1 MTDSKQST
9 QTTSTE
15 TNGTLPEVAVKPGRS
30 FSIVWLIPLVAAA
43 IGAWLLYT
51 TLSEKGPVITIAF
64 ETAAGLEA
72 GKTKVKHLDVEVGV
86 VETVVL
92 KEDLSGVVVT
102 VQMVKGADRYLTSG
116 TRFWVVRPRL
126 TAGGVSGLGTL
137 VSGAYIEVDPQPG
150 DPTETF
156 TGLEIPPVLK
166 SDVPGHKYIL
176 RATKRGSVSRGSQI
190 YFRGIEVG
198 EILGFEL
205 APDSREVLMHAFVRE
220 PHNLLIRDATR
231 FWNASGVDV
240 QIGAG
245 GVQVKTESLQSLL
258 TGGVAFETPLTAMDQ
273 PVAPEGS
280 IFDLYDNRAQIG
292 EAELTE
298 KIPYLVYFDGSVRGL
313 DVGAPVEFRGIRVG
327 SVTSVDLVIDAR
339 RQTVQI
345 PVTIVIEPQRF
356 KQVGGFAFKE
366 RYEGIKILV
375 KRGLRA
381 QLKPGNLLTG
391 QLYVNLDFFPG
402 SPPAELVMREGE
414 TPEIPTM
421 PSDLDEIT
429 RSLTELLEKLGS
441 LPLEAVVSDAR
452 DTLKSIQNVVN
463 SPDIKQSLQSLRET
477 IQAADAVMV
486 QANATLAATE
496 NLVGPRSQARADLVE
511 LMKELKNAA
520 RSIRVLA
527 DYLER
532 HPEALIHGKG
542 GPK

>member
-1 MTDSKQST
+1 
-9 QTTSTE
+9 
-15 TNGTLPEVAVKPGRS
+15 
-30 FSIVWLIPLVAAA
+30 
-43 IGAWLLYT
+43 
-51 TLSEKGPVITIAF
+51 
-64 ETAAGLEA
+64 
-72 GKTKVKHLDVEVGV
+72 
-86 VETVVL
+86 
-92 KEDLSGVVVT
+92 
-102 VQMVKGADRYLTSG
+102 
-116 TRFWVVRPRL
+116 
-126 TAGGVSGLGTL
+126 
-137 VSGAYIEVDPQPG
+137 
-150 DPTETF
+150 
-156 TGLEIPPVLK
+156 
-166 SDVPGHKYIL
+166 
-176 RATKRGSVSRGSQI
+176 
-190 YFRGIEVG
+190 
-198 EILGFEL
+198 
-205 APDSREVLMHAFVRE
+205 
-220 PHNLLIRDATR
+220 
-231 FWNASGVDV
+231 
-240 QIGAG
+240 
-245 GVQVKTESLQSLL
+245 
-258 TGGVAFETPLTAMDQ
+258 
-273 PVAPEGS
+273 
-280 IFDLYDNRAQIG
+280 
-292 EAELTE
+292 
-298 KIPYLVYFDGSVRGL
+298 
-313 DVGAPVEFRGIRVG
+313 
-327 SVTSVDLVIDAR
+327 VIDAR

-414 TPEIPTM
+414 TPEIPTI

-429 RSLTELLEKLGS
+429 RSVTQLLEKLGS